1 MQTIFEPDALERKEN
16 QLQLFFTRIV
26 LFAKYIFHIKKK
38 HLKKVE
44 MIMLII
50 TTGCRVSAS
59 QMQWFSPRD
68 CTYVC
73 WATQQVVHF
82 LELQFWSPD
91 FKSAQWCG
99 EPRQQLDVWLKTSNH
114 HIRKK
119 WKHITYSSCRGKTL
133 NTLSSFKS
141 YLTLS
146 GCGMQADGQRRVLF
160 AFRAFTLREREHH

>member
-59 QMQWFSPRD
+59 QSSDFPPE
-68 CTYVC
+68 T
-73 WATQQVVHF
+73 VHM
-82 LELQFWSPD
+82 
-91 FKSAQWCG
+91 SAG
-99 EPRQQLDVWLKTSNH
+99 LHSRLSTS
-114 HIRKK
+114 
-119 WKHITYSSCRGKTL
+119 SSCNSGPQTSSL
-133 NTLSSFKS
+133 LSDVGSPGSSLMF
-141 YLTLS
+141 
-146 GCGMQADGQRRVLF
+146 G
-160 AFRAFTLREREHH
+160 